1 MSRKTVAFKTPGAVA
16 KAADGW
22 VASRQGGAVAE
33 AAAAGR
39 VAGGAAALAGAA
51 PAQTAPADDDEVM
64 RRFTIDVSDAL
75 HKRIKAQCAL
85 RGVKMADALREILER
100 EFPRGA

>member
-1 MSRKTVAFKTPGAVA
+1 MSRKTVPFKTPSAVT

-22 VASRQGGAVAE
+22 VTSRQGGAATVAE
-33 AAAAGR
+33 GPEAAT
-39 VAGGAAALAGAA
+39 VTPFPQ
-51 PAQTAPADDDEVM
+51 PAEEVM
-64 RRFTIDVSDAL
+64 RRFTIDVSDEL

-100 EFPRGA
+100 EFPKA